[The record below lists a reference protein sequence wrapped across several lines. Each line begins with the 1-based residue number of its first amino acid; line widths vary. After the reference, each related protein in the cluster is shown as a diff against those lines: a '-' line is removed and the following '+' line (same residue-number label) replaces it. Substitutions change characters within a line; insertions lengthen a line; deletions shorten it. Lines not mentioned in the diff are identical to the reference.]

1 MGIKKKMLWI
11 DYSYVTS
18 WHTIYKNLKQKNHTC
33 MQTLKDIQ
41 CLNSNYWWSN
51 ALIISH
57 LCDTNVLTQKSSKIV
72 FNKTI
77 DPTFNFEVTNVHHHS
92 CPSSYK
98 FLEDQTKLCVCILQ
112 FISHKIY

>member
-1 MGIKKKMLWI
+1 
-11 DYSYVTS
+11 
-18 WHTIYKNLKQKNHTC
+18 

-41 CLNSNYWWSN
+41 YLNSNYWWSD

-92 CPSSYK
+92 CPTSYK
-98 FLEDQTKLCVCILQ
+98 FLDDPNKTACFHIT
-112 FISHKIY
+112 IHIT